1 MGMVFVFVGDIGW
14 GQVVPLFRS
23 AMDGQTKRRMEPI
36 RLEPDL
42 LSLRI
47 WSGSKDMDAIGLRLL
62 LSLRI
67 CLEAKIWTAFHGYSR
82 RGGTQ
87 LLPREHIPSKL
98 VGSSVSIYFSSI
110 NGTE

>member
-67 CLEAKIWTAFHGYSR
+67 CLEAKIWTALHGYSR
-82 RGGTQ
+82 SRAVRNCYHESIFQ
-87 LLPREHIPSKL
+87 ANSLARRSPSTL
-98 VGSSVSIYFSSI
+98 AA
-110 NGTE
+110 